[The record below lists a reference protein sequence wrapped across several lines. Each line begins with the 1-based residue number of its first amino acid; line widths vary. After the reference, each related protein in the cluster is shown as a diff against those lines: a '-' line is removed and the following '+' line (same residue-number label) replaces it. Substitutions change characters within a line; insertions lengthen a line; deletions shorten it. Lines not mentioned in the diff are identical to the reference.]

1 MAIVILNPKDKF
13 DLCPFAKI
21 GHTIVF
27 CLQFC
32 EMRVRKRKTE
42 CDCFFKERGML
53 WYETD
58 V

>member
-32 EMRVRKRKTE
+32 EMRVRKKEKKTE
-42 CDCFFKERGML
+42 CDYFLNKERGML
-53 WYETD
+53 
-58 V
+58 